1 MNRNLCFAFIF
12 ISLLTALVSHADET
26 LYTVTY
32 VYDGDTVKLRSINSN
47 NKKNDFKLRLTEIDA
62 PERNQNYGL
71 KSRRAL
77 IKLCQGDDIL
87 VTTEVIA
94 KDKYHRSLGRL
105 QCNHIDASLFLAKQ
119 GLAWYNARYSND
131 ADIYQAE
138 IDARVKRLG
147 LWADDYPV
155 PPWDWRRQH
164 TH

>member
-1 MNRNLCFAFIF
+1 MNRNFCFAFIF
-12 ISLLTALVSHADET
+12 ISLLTASASHADET
-26 LYTVTY
+26 LYTVVY
-32 VYDGDTVKLRSINSN
+32 VYDGDTVKLRPINSN

-62 PERNQNYGL
+62 PERNQNYSL

-77 IKLCQGDDIL
+77 IKLCQGNDIL

-105 QCNHIDASLFLAKQ
+105 QCNHIDASLYLVEQ
-119 GLAWYNARYSND
+119 GLAWNYTRYSID
-131 ADIYQAE
+131 AEIYQAE

-155 PPWDWRRQH
+155 SPWDWRRQH